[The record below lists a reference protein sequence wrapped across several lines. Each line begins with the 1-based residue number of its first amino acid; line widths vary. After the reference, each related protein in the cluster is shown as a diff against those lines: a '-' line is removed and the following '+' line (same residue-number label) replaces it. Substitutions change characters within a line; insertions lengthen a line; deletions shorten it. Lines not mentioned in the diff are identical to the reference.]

1 MDFEATL
8 TLLNALKPYVENS
21 VVDVSSNGKS
31 DLVIIDANNHIGFE
45 VFKNEIIV
53 FYLNAHSHFAD
64 YSSNSN
70 CGETSYI
77 EQAKNFLLELFTC
90 QLRHVVYY
98 KGDAVSSEKYFMIYG
113 NGKAD
118 TCIGSTWFG
127 FSHFINPFGKK
138 WERSTTWQFDKTKGC
153 FTTRLPKVPSPDAID
168 VIDINE
174 NCYIE
179 IFKNNK
185 AYYYDIMEI
194 CFDDYYGLYYWSPIS
209 DVAPSG
215 FYDTKES
222 AVNDAREVLKLR
234 NNQTTP
240 CEPAVDK

>member
-8 TLLNALKPYVENS
+8 TLLNALKPYIENS
-21 VVDVSSNGKS
+21 VVDVSSSGKS

-45 VFKNEIIV
+45 VYKNEIVV
-53 FYLNAHSHFAD
+53 FYINACRHFAEN
-64 YSSNSN
+64 SSN
-70 CGETSYI
+70 CGASYI
-77 EQAKNFLLELFTC
+77 EQAKSFLFDLFTHR
-90 QLRHVVYY
+90 LRHVVYY

-127 FSHFINPFGKK
+127 FSHFINPFGRK

-174 NCYIE
+174 NSYIE
-179 IFKNNK
+179 IFKKGK
-185 AYYYDIMEI
+185 AYSYDIMEI

-209 DVAPSG
+209 GVPLSG
-215 FYDTKES
+215 SYDTKES
-222 AVNDAREVLKLR
+222 AVSNAQEVLKLR
-234 NNQTTP
+234 DEQSAP
-240 CEPAVDK
+240 CKQVVAE